1 MKCRK
6 CNSEIPD
13 GELICPRC
21 GAEIN
26 LVPEYRP
33 VEFMIDEKK
42 REEEEIQKQRRR
54 AAAQKKKRRRRRKK
68 KQIAQKKQNR
78 RSLAVT
84 FCILLL
90 IIAAAVGILR
100 YVRYRN
106 TVSFDYQYE
115 RAQEEFLS
123 GDTASARTF
132 AEKALSLS
140 PKSVKCLRLMAQIE
154 KSEGD
159 AQGAAE
165 TLKKAIEI
173 DPGNI
178 DVYGQII
185 SLYME
190 TNDFDKIHDLMENC
204 KSEEVLL
211 EYGNYVCLA
220 PAITP
225 IAGTYSRQISVT
237 IGSAENLIYYT
248 TDGSDPTTSSDLY
261 TDKIRTKEGRNE
273 IRAIAVN
280 DLGIKSNVSVCVYN
294 IEIKRPDPPV
304 IEEPTGVYEEGSMI
318 HVTAP
323 EGCIIYYAF
332 DDVPTP
338 GSAEYTGPVAMPVGS
353 HVFSCIAVDSEGNP
367 SENVNAMY
375 IIVG

>member
-26 LVPEYRP
+26 LVPDYRP

-42 REEEEIQKQRRR
+42 REDREKQEQRRR
-54 AAAQKKKRRRRRKK
+54 AVQKKRKSRRRKK
-68 KQIAQKKQNR
+68 RVSRKKESR
-78 RSLAVT
+78 RSLIMT
-84 FCILLL
+84 FLILLL
-90 IIAAAVGILR
+90 IIAAAFGIIR
-100 YVRYRN
+100 YIRYRN
-106 TVSFDYQYE
+106 TRSFEYQYE
-115 RAQEEFLS
+115 RSQEEFLAGNTS
-123 GDTASARTF
+123 SARSY
-132 AEKALSLS
+132 AEKALELS

-159 AQGAAE
+159 LEAASK
-165 TLKKAIEI
+165 TLEAAIEI

-178 DVYGQII
+178 DVYGQLI
-185 SLYME
+185 SLYTE
-190 TNDFDKIHDLMENC
+190 TNDYDSIHELMENC

-211 EYGNYVCLA
+211 EYADYVCTA

-225 IAGTYSRQISVT
+225 IAGTYSKEVSVT
-237 IGSAENLIYYT
+237 IGSPEKLIYYT
-248 TDGSDPTTSSDLY
+248 TDGTDPTTASELY
-261 TDKIRTKEGRNE
+261 TDKIKTRVGRNE

-280 DLGIKSNVSVCVYN
+280 EIGIKSNVTVCVYN
-294 IEIKRPDPPV
+294 IEITRPDPPV
-304 IEEPTGVYEEGSMI
+304 ISEPTGVYEEGSQI

-332 DDVPTP
+332 DDVPST
-338 GSAEYTGPVAMPVGS
+338 GSAEYTGPVTMPVGS
-353 HVFSCIAVDSEGNP
+353 HVFSCIAVDSDGNP

>member
-26 LVPEYRP
+26 LVPDYRP

-42 REEEEIQKQRRR
+42 REDREKQEQRRR
-54 AAAQKKKRRRRRKK
+54 AVQKKRKRRRRKK
-68 KQIAQKKQNR
+68 RVSRKKESR
-78 RSLAVT
+78 RSLIMT
-84 FCILLL
+84 FLILLL
-90 IIAAAVGILR
+90 IIAAAFGIIR
-100 YVRYRN
+100 YIRYRN
-106 TVSFDYQYE
+106 TRSFEYQYE
-115 RAQEEFLS
+115 RSQEEFLA
-123 GDTASARTF
+123 GNTSAARSY
-132 AEKALSLS
+132 AEKALELS

-159 AQGAAE
+159 IEAASK
-165 TLKKAIEI
+165 TLEAAIEI

-178 DVYGQII
+178 DVYGQLI
-185 SLYME
+185 SLYTE
-190 TNDFDKIHDLMENC
+190 TNNYDSIHELMENC

-211 EYGNYVCLA
+211 EYADYVCTA

-225 IAGTYSRQISVT
+225 IAGTYSKEVSVT
-237 IGSAENLIYYT
+237 IGSPEKLIYYT
-248 TDGSDPTTSSDLY
+248 TDGTDPTTASELY
-261 TDKIRTKEGRNE
+261 TGKIKTRVGRNE

-280 DLGIKSNVSVCVYN
+280 EIGIKSNVTVCVYN
-294 IEIKRPDPPV
+294 IEITRPDPPV
-304 IEEPTGVYEEGSMI
+304 ISEPTGVYEEGSQI

-332 DDVPTP
+332 DDVPST
-338 GSAEYTGPVAMPVGS
+338 GSAEYTGPVTMPVGS
-353 HVFSCIAVDSEGNP
+353 HVFSCIAVDSDGNP

>member
-26 LVPEYRP
+26 LVPDYRP

-42 REEEEIQKQRRR
+42 REDREKQEQRRR
-54 AAAQKKKRRRRRKK
+54 AVQKKRKRRRRKK
-68 KQIAQKKQNR
+68 RVSRKKESR
-78 RSLAVT
+78 RSLIMT
-84 FCILLL
+84 FLILLL
-90 IIAAAVGILR
+90 IIAAAFGIIR
-100 YVRYRN
+100 YIRYRN
-106 TVSFDYQYE
+106 TRSFEYQYE
-115 RAQEEFLS
+115 RSQEEFLAGNTS
-123 GDTASARTF
+123 SARSY
-132 AEKALSLS
+132 AEKALELS

-154 KSEGD
+154 KNEGD
-159 AQGAAE
+159 IEAASKTLE
-165 TLKKAIEI
+165 TAIEI

-178 DVYGQII
+178 DVYGQLI
-185 SLYME
+185 SLYTE
-190 TNDFDKIHDLMENC
+190 TNDYDSIHELMENC

-211 EYGNYVCLA
+211 EYADYVCTA

-225 IAGTYSRQISVT
+225 IAGTYSKEVSVT
-237 IGSAENLIYYT
+237 IGSPEKLIYYT
-248 TDGSDPTTSSDLY
+248 TDGTDPTTASELY
-261 TDKIRTKEGRNE
+261 TDKIKTRVGRNE

-280 DLGIKSNVSVCVYN
+280 EIGIKSNVTVCVYN
-294 IEIKRPDPPV
+294 IEITRPDPPV
-304 IEEPTGVYEEGSMI
+304 ISEPTGVYEEGSQI

-332 DDVPTP
+332 DDVPST
-338 GSAEYTGPVAMPVGS
+338 GSAEYTGPVTMPVGS
-353 HVFSCIAVDSEGNP
+353 HVFSCIAVDSDGNP

>member
-26 LVPEYRP
+26 LVPDYRP
-33 VEFMIDEKK
+33 VEFTIDEKK
-42 REEEEIQKQRRR
+42 REDREKQEQRRR
-54 AAAQKKKRRRRRKK
+54 AVQKKRKRRRRKK
-68 KQIAQKKQNR
+68 RVSRKKESR
-78 RSLAVT
+78 RSLIMT
-84 FCILLL
+84 FLILLL
-90 IIAAAVGILR
+90 IIAAAFGIIR
-100 YVRYRN
+100 YIRYRN
-106 TVSFDYQYE
+106 TRSFEYQYE
-115 RAQEEFLS
+115 RSQEEFLAGNTS
-123 GDTASARTF
+123 SARSY
-132 AEKALSLS
+132 AEKALELS

-159 AQGAAE
+159 LEAASK
-165 TLKKAIEI
+165 TLEAAIEI

-178 DVYGQII
+178 DVYGQLI

-190 TNDFDKIHDLMENC
+190 TNNYDSIHDLMENC

-211 EYGNYVCLA
+211 EYADYVCTA

-225 IAGTYSRQISVT
+225 IAGTYSKEVSVS
-237 IGSAENLIYYT
+237 IGSPEKLIYYT
-248 TDGSDPTTSSDLY
+248 TDGTDPTTASDLY
-261 TDKIRTKEGRNE
+261 TDKIKTRVGRNE

-280 DLGIKSNVSVCVYN
+280 EIGIKSNVTVCVYN
-294 IEIKRPDPPV
+294 IEITRPDPPV
-304 IEEPTGVYEEGSMI
+304 ISEPTGVYEEGSQI

-332 DDVPTP
+332 DDVPST
-338 GSAEYTGPVAMPVGS
+338 GSAEYTGPVTMPVGS
-353 HVFSCIAVDSEGNP
+353 HVFSCIAVDSDGNP

-375 IIVG
+375 MIVG

>member
-26 LVPEYRP
+26 LVPDYRP

-42 REEEEIQKQRRR
+42 REDREKQEQRRR
-54 AAAQKKKRRRRRKK
+54 AVQKKRKRRRRKK
-68 KQIAQKKQNR
+68 RVSRKKESR
-78 RSLAVT
+78 RSLIMT
-84 FCILLL
+84 FLILLL
-90 IIAAAVGILR
+90 IIAAAFGIIR
-100 YVRYRN
+100 YIRYRN
-106 TVSFDYQYE
+106 TRSFEYQYE
-115 RAQEEFLS
+115 RSQEEFLAGNTS
-123 GDTASARTF
+123 SARSY
-132 AEKALSLS
+132 AEKALELS

-159 AQGAAE
+159 IEAASKTLE
-165 TLKKAIEI
+165 TVIEI

-178 DVYGQII
+178 DVYGQLI
-185 SLYME
+185 SLYTE
-190 TNDFDKIHDLMENC
+190 TNDYDSIHELMENC

-211 EYGNYVCLA
+211 EYADYVCTA

-225 IAGTYSRQISVT
+225 IAGTYSKEVSVT
-237 IGSAENLIYYT
+237 IGSPEKLIYYT
-248 TDGSDPTTSSDLY
+248 TDGTDPTTASELY
-261 TDKIRTKEGRNE
+261 TDKIKTRVGRNE

-280 DLGIKSNVSVCVYN
+280 EIGIKSNVTVCVYN
-294 IEIKRPDPPV
+294 IEITRPDPPV
-304 IEEPTGVYEEGSMI
+304 ISEPTGVYEEGSQI

-332 DDVPTP
+332 DDVPST
-338 GSAEYTGPVAMPVGS
+338 GSAEYTGPVTMPVGS
-353 HVFSCIAVDSEGNP
+353 HVFSCIAVDSDGNP

>member
-33 VEFMIDEKK
+33 VEFIIDEKK
-42 REEEEIQKQRRR
+42 REDEEKQRQKRR
-54 AAAQKKKRRRRRKK
+54 AAQRKRRRRKK
-68 KQIAQKKQNR
+68 KKPVPKKTEDR
-78 RSLAVT
+78 RSLILT
-84 FCILLL
+84 FCVLLL
-90 IIAAAVGILR
+90 IIAAAISIIR
-100 YVRYRN
+100 FIRYRN
-106 TVSFDYQYE
+106 TQSFDYQYE

-123 GDTASARTF
+123 GDTVSARDY
-132 AEKALSLS
+132 AQKALEIS
-140 PKSVKCLRLMAQIE
+140 PKSVKCLRLMAEIE
-154 KSEGD
+154 KSDGNND
-159 AQGAAE
+159 AAAS
-165 TLKKAIEI
+165 TLKDAIEI

-178 DVYGQII
+178 DVYGQLI
-185 SLYME
+185 SLYVEMDDYE
-190 TNDFDKIHDLMENC
+190 SIHELMNKC

-211 EYGNYVCLA
+211 EYADYVCMP

-225 IAGTYSRQISVT
+225 IEGTYTKEINVT
-237 IGSAENLIYYT
+237 IGSPEKQIYYT
-248 TDGSDPTTSSDLY
+248 TDGTDPTTASPLY
-261 TDKIRTKEGRNE
+261 TDKIRTKIGRNE

-280 DLGIKSNVSVCVYN
+280 QLGIKSDVSVCVYD
-294 IEIKRPDPPV
+294 IEIHRPDPPV
-304 IEEPTGVYEEGSMI
+304 IAEPTGVYEEGSYI

-332 DDVPTP
+332 DEVPTT
-338 GSAEYTGPVAMPVGS
+338 GSAEYTGPVEMPVGS
-353 HVFSCIAVDSEGNP
+353 HVFSCIAVDADGNP
-367 SENVNAMY
+367 SENVNSMY

>member
-13 GELICPRC
+13 GELTCPRC

-26 LVPEYRP
+26 LVPDYRP

-42 REEEEIQKQRRR
+42 REDREKQEQRRR
-54 AAAQKKKRRRRRKK
+54 AVQKKRKSRRRKK
-68 KQIAQKKQNR
+68 RVSRKKESR
-78 RSLAVT
+78 RSLIMT
-84 FCILLL
+84 FLILLL
-90 IIAAAVGILR
+90 IIAAAFGIIR
-100 YVRYRN
+100 YIRYRN
-106 TVSFDYQYE
+106 TRSFEYQYE
-115 RAQEEFLS
+115 RSQEEFLAGNTS
-123 GDTASARTF
+123 SARSY
-132 AEKALSLS
+132 AEKALELS

-159 AQGAAE
+159 IEAASKTLE
-165 TLKKAIEI
+165 TAIEI

-178 DVYGQII
+178 DVYGQLI
-185 SLYME
+185 SLYTE
-190 TNDFDKIHDLMENC
+190 TNNYDSIHELMENC

-211 EYGNYVCLA
+211 EYADYVCTA

-225 IAGTYSRQISVT
+225 IAGTYSKEVSVT
-237 IGSAENLIYYT
+237 IGSPEKLIYYT
-248 TDGSDPTTSSDLY
+248 TDGTDPTTASELY
-261 TDKIRTKEGRNE
+261 TDKIKTRVGRNE

-280 DLGIKSNVSVCVYN
+280 EIGIKSNVTVCVYN
-294 IEIKRPDPPV
+294 IEITRPDPPV
-304 IEEPTGVYEEGSMI
+304 ISEPTGVYEEGSQI

-332 DDVPTP
+332 DDVPST
-338 GSAEYTGPVAMPVGS
+338 GSAEYTGPVTMPVGS
-353 HVFSCIAVDSEGNP
+353 HVFSCIAVDSDGNP

>member
-26 LVPEYRP
+26 LVPDYRP

-42 REEEEIQKQRRR
+42 REDREKQEQRRR
-54 AAAQKKKRRRRRKK
+54 AVQKKRKSRRRKK
-68 KQIAQKKQNR
+68 RVSRKKESR
-78 RSLAVT
+78 RSLIMT
-84 FCILLL
+84 FLILLL
-90 IIAAAVGILR
+90 IIAAAFGIIR
-100 YVRYRN
+100 YIRYRN
-106 TVSFDYQYE
+106 TRSFEYQYE
-115 RAQEEFLS
+115 RSQEEFLAGNTS
-123 GDTASARTF
+123 SARSY
-132 AEKALSLS
+132 AEKALELS

-159 AQGAAE
+159 IEAASKTLE
-165 TLKKAIEI
+165 TAIEI

-178 DVYGQII
+178 DVYGQLI
-185 SLYME
+185 SLYTE
-190 TNDFDKIHDLMENC
+190 TNDYDSIHELMENC

-211 EYGNYVCLA
+211 EYADYVCTA

-225 IAGTYSRQISVT
+225 IAGTYSKEVSVT
-237 IGSAENLIYYT
+237 IGSPEKLIYYT
-248 TDGSDPTTSSDLY
+248 TDGTDPTTASELY
-261 TDKIRTKEGRNE
+261 TDKIKTRVGRNE

-280 DLGIKSNVSVCVYN
+280 EIGIKSNVTVCVYN
-294 IEIKRPDPPV
+294 IEITRPDPPV
-304 IEEPTGVYEEGSMI
+304 ISEPTGVYEEGSQI

-332 DDVPTP
+332 DDVPST
-338 GSAEYTGPVAMPVGS
+338 GSAEYTGPVTMPVGS
-353 HVFSCIAVDSEGNP
+353 HVFSCIAVDSDGNP

>member
-26 LVPEYRP
+26 LVPDYRP

-42 REEEEIQKQRRR
+42 REDREKQEQRRR
-54 AAAQKKKRRRRRKK
+54 AVQKKRKSRRRKK
-68 KQIAQKKQNR
+68 RVSRKKESR
-78 RSLAVT
+78 RSLIMT
-84 FCILLL
+84 FLILLL
-90 IIAAAVGILR
+90 IIAAAFGIIR
-100 YVRYRN
+100 YIRYRN
-106 TVSFDYQYE
+106 TLSFEYQYE
-115 RAQEEFLS
+115 RSQEEFLAGNTS
-123 GDTASARTF
+123 SARSY
-132 AEKALSLS
+132 AEKALELS

-159 AQGAAE
+159 IEAASKTLE
-165 TLKKAIEI
+165 TAIEI

-178 DVYGQII
+178 DVYGQLI
-185 SLYME
+185 SLYTE
-190 TNDFDKIHDLMENC
+190 TNDYDSIHELMENC

-211 EYGNYVCLA
+211 EYADYVCTA

-225 IAGTYSRQISVT
+225 IAGTYSKEVSVT
-237 IGSAENLIYYT
+237 IGSPEKLIYYT
-248 TDGSDPTTSSDLY
+248 TDGTDPTTASELY
-261 TDKIRTKEGRNE
+261 TDKIKTRVGRNE

-280 DLGIKSNVSVCVYN
+280 EIGIKSNVTVCVYN
-294 IEIKRPDPPV
+294 IEITRPDPPV
-304 IEEPTGVYEEGSMI
+304 ISEPTGVYEEGSQI

-332 DDVPTP
+332 DDVPST
-338 GSAEYTGPVAMPVGS
+338 GSAEYTGPVTMPVGS
-353 HVFSCIAVDSEGNP
+353 HVFSCIAVDSDGNP

>member
-26 LVPEYRP
+26 LVPDYRP

-42 REEEEIQKQRRR
+42 REDREKQEQRRR
-54 AAAQKKKRRRRRKK
+54 AVQKKRKSRRRKK
-68 KQIAQKKQNR
+68 RVSRKKESR
-78 RSLAVT
+78 RSLIMT
-84 FCILLL
+84 FLILLL
-90 IIAAAVGILR
+90 IIAAAFGIIR
-100 YVRYRN
+100 YIRYRN
-106 TVSFDYQYE
+106 TRSFEYQYE
-115 RAQEEFLS
+115 RSQEEFLAGNTS
-123 GDTASARTF
+123 SARSY
-132 AEKALSLS
+132 AEKALELS

-159 AQGAAE
+159 IEAASK
-165 TLKKAIEI
+165 TLEAAIEI

-178 DVYGQII
+178 DVYGQLI
-185 SLYME
+185 SLYTE
-190 TNDFDKIHDLMENC
+190 TNDYDSIHELMENC

-211 EYGNYVCLA
+211 EYADYVCTA

-225 IAGTYSRQISVT
+225 IAGTYSKEVSVT
-237 IGSAENLIYYT
+237 IGSPEKLIYYT
-248 TDGSDPTTSSDLY
+248 TDGTDPTTASELY
-261 TDKIRTKEGRNE
+261 TDKIKTRVGRNE

-280 DLGIKSNVSVCVYN
+280 EIGIKSNVTVCVYN
-294 IEIKRPDPPV
+294 IEITRPDPPV
-304 IEEPTGVYEEGSMI
+304 ISEPTGVYEEGSQI

-332 DDVPTP
+332 DDVPTT
-338 GSAEYTGPVAMPVGS
+338 GSAEYTGPVTMPVGS
-353 HVFSCIAVDSEGNP
+353 HVFSCIAVDSDGNP

>member
-26 LVPEYRP
+26 LVPDYRP

-42 REEEEIQKQRRR
+42 REDREKQEQRRR
-54 AAAQKKKRRRRRKK
+54 AVQKKRKRRRRKK
-68 KQIAQKKQNR
+68 RVSRKKESR
-78 RSLAVT
+78 RSLIMT
-84 FCILLL
+84 FLILLL
-90 IIAAAVGILR
+90 IIAAAFGIIR
-100 YVRYRN
+100 YIRYRN
-106 TVSFDYQYE
+106 TRSFEYQYE
-115 RAQEEFLS
+115 RSQEEFLA
-123 GDTASARTF
+123 GNTSAARSY
-132 AEKALSLS
+132 AEKALELS

-159 AQGAAE
+159 IEAASK
-165 TLKKAIEI
+165 TLEAAIEI

-178 DVYGQII
+178 DVYGQLI
-185 SLYME
+185 SLYTE
-190 TNDFDKIHDLMENC
+190 TNNYDSIHELMENC
-204 KSEEVLL
+204 KSEEDLL
-211 EYGNYVCLA
+211 EYADYVCTA

-225 IAGTYSRQISVT
+225 IAGTYSKEVSVS
-237 IGSAENLIYYT
+237 IGSPEKLIYYT
-248 TDGSDPTTSSDLY
+248 TDGTDPTTASELY
-261 TDKIRTKEGRNE
+261 TDKIKTRVGRNE

-280 DLGIKSNVSVCVYN
+280 EIGIKSNVTVCVYN
-294 IEIKRPDPPV
+294 IEITRPDPPV
-304 IEEPTGVYEEGSMI
+304 ISEPTGVYEEGAQI

-332 DDVPTP
+332 DDVPST
-338 GSAEYTGPVAMPVGS
+338 GSAEYTGPVTMPVGS
-353 HVFSCIAVDSEGNP
+353 HVFSCIAVDSDGNP

>member
-26 LVPEYRP
+26 LVPDYRP

-42 REEEEIQKQRRR
+42 REDREKQEQRRR
-54 AAAQKKKRRRRRKK
+54 AVQKKRKRRRRKK
-68 KQIAQKKQNR
+68 RVSRKKESR
-78 RSLAVT
+78 RSLIMT
-84 FCILLL
+84 FLILLL
-90 IIAAAVGILR
+90 IIAAAFGIIR
-100 YVRYRN
+100 YIRYRN
-106 TVSFDYQYE
+106 TRSFEYQYE
-115 RAQEEFLS
+115 RSQEEFLAGNTS
-123 GDTASARTF
+123 SARSY
-132 AEKALSLS
+132 AEKALELS

-159 AQGAAE
+159 IEAASK
-165 TLKKAIEI
+165 TLEAAIEI

-178 DVYGQII
+178 DVYGQLI
-185 SLYME
+185 SLYTE
-190 TNDFDKIHDLMENC
+190 TNNYDSIHELMENC

-211 EYGNYVCLA
+211 EYADYVCTA

-225 IAGTYSRQISVT
+225 IAGTYSKEVSVT
-237 IGSAENLIYYT
+237 IGSPEKLIYYT
-248 TDGSDPTTSSDLY
+248 TDGTDPTTASELY
-261 TDKIRTKEGRNE
+261 TGKIKTRVGRNE

-280 DLGIKSNVSVCVYN
+280 EIGIKSNVTVCVYN
-294 IEIKRPDPPV
+294 IEITRPDPPV
-304 IEEPTGVYEEGSMI
+304 ISEPTGVYEEGSQI

-323 EGCIIYYAF
+323 EGCIIYYSF
-332 DDVPTP
+332 DDVPST
-338 GSAEYTGPVAMPVGS
+338 GSAEYTGPVTMPVGS
-353 HVFSCIAVDSEGNP
+353 HVFSCIAVDSDGNP

>member
-26 LVPEYRP
+26 LVPDYRP

-42 REEEEIQKQRRR
+42 REDKKKQEQRRR
-54 AAAQKKKRRRRRKK
+54 AVQKQRKRRRRKK
-68 KQIAQKKQNR
+68 PAPRKKESR
-78 RSLAVT
+78 GSLIMT
-84 FCILLL
+84 FMILLL
-90 IIAAAVGILR
+90 IIAAAVGIIH
-100 YVRYRN
+100 YIRYRN
-106 TVSFDYQYE
+106 TQSFEYQYE
-115 RAQEEFLS
+115 CSQEAFLA
-123 GDTASARTF
+123 GNTASARSY
-132 AEKALSLS
+132 AEKALELS
-140 PKSVKCLRLMAQIE
+140 PKSVKCLRLLAQIE
-154 KSEGD
+154 KSEGNVD
-159 AQGAAE
+159 AASDSLE
-165 TLKKAIEI
+165 SAIEI

-178 DVYGQII
+178 DVYGQLI

-190 TNDFDKIHDLMENC
+190 TSDYDSIHSLMENC

-211 EYGNYVCLA
+211 EYADYVCTA

-225 IAGTYSRQISVT
+225 IAGTYSKEVSVT
-237 IGSAENLIYYT
+237 IGSPEKLIYYT
-248 TDGSDPTTSSDLY
+248 TDGTDPTTASDLY
-261 TDKIRTKEGRNE
+261 TGKIKTRAGRNE

-280 DLGIKSNVSVCVYN
+280 DIGIKSNVAVCVYN
-294 IEIKRPDPPV
+294 IEITRPDPPV
-304 IEEPTGVYEEGSMI
+304 ISEPTGVYEEGAMI
-318 HVTAP
+318 HVSAP

-332 DDVPTP
+332 DDVPST
-338 GSAEYTGPVAMPVGS
+338 GSAEYTGPITMPVGS
-353 HVFSCIAVDSEGNP
+353 HVFSCIAVDSDGNP

>member
-26 LVPEYRP
+26 LVPDYRP

-42 REEEEIQKQRRR
+42 REDREKQEQRRR
-54 AAAQKKKRRRRRKK
+54 AVQKKRKSRRRKK
-68 KQIAQKKQNR
+68 RVSRKKESR
-78 RSLAVT
+78 RSLIMT
-84 FCILLL
+84 FLILLL
-90 IIAAAVGILR
+90 IIAAAFGIIR
-100 YVRYRN
+100 YIRYRN
-106 TVSFDYQYE
+106 TRSFEYQYE
-115 RAQEEFLS
+115 RSQEEFLAGNTS
-123 GDTASARTF
+123 SARSY
-132 AEKALSLS
+132 AEKALELS

-159 AQGAAE
+159 IEAASK
-165 TLKKAIEI
+165 TLEAAIEI

-178 DVYGQII
+178 DVYGQLI
-185 SLYME
+185 SLYTE
-190 TNDFDKIHDLMENC
+190 TNNFDSIHELMENC

-211 EYGNYVCLA
+211 EYADYVCTA

-225 IAGTYSRQISVT
+225 IAGTYSKEVSVT
-237 IGSAENLIYYT
+237 IGSPEKLIYYT
-248 TDGSDPTTSSDLY
+248 TDGTDPTTASELY
-261 TDKIRTKEGRNE
+261 TDKIKTRVGRNE

-280 DLGIKSNVSVCVYN
+280 EIGIKSNVTVCVYN
-294 IEIKRPDPPV
+294 IEITRPDPPV
-304 IEEPTGVYEEGSMI
+304 ISEPTGVYEEGSQI

-332 DDVPTP
+332 DDVPST
-338 GSAEYTGPVAMPVGS
+338 GSAEYTGPVTMPVGS
-353 HVFSCIAVDSEGNP
+353 HVFSCIAVDSDGNP

>member
-26 LVPEYRP
+26 LVPDYRP

-42 REEEEIQKQRRR
+42 REDREKQEQRRR
-54 AAAQKKKRRRRRKK
+54 AVHKKRKSRRRKK
-68 KQIAQKKQNR
+68 RVSRKKESR
-78 RSLAVT
+78 RSLIMT
-84 FCILLL
+84 FLILLL
-90 IIAAAVGILR
+90 IIAAAFGIIR
-100 YVRYRN
+100 YIRYRN
-106 TVSFDYQYE
+106 TRSFEYQYE
-115 RAQEEFLS
+115 RSQEEFLAGNTS
-123 GDTASARTF
+123 SARSY
-132 AEKALSLS
+132 AEKALELS

-159 AQGAAE
+159 IEAASKTLE
-165 TLKKAIEI
+165 TAIEI

-178 DVYGQII
+178 DVYGQLI
-185 SLYME
+185 SLYTE
-190 TNDFDKIHDLMENC
+190 TNDYDSIHELMENC

-211 EYGNYVCLA
+211 EYADYVCTA

-225 IAGTYSRQISVT
+225 IAGTYSKEVSVT
-237 IGSAENLIYYT
+237 IGSPEKLIYYT
-248 TDGSDPTTSSDLY
+248 TDGTDPTTASELY
-261 TDKIRTKEGRNE
+261 TDKIKTRVGRNE

-280 DLGIKSNVSVCVYN
+280 EIGIKSNVTVCVYN
-294 IEIKRPDPPV
+294 IEITRPDPPV
-304 IEEPTGVYEEGSMI
+304 ISEPTGVYEEGSQI

-332 DDVPTP
+332 DDVPST
-338 GSAEYTGPVAMPVGS
+338 GSAEYTGPVTMPVGS
-353 HVFSCIAVDSEGNP
+353 HVFSCIAVDSDGNP

>member
-26 LVPEYRP
+26 LVPDYRP

-42 REEEEIQKQRRR
+42 REDKEKQEQRRR
-54 AAAQKKKRRRRRKK
+54 AVQKKRRRRRRKK
-68 KQIAQKKQNR
+68 RVSRKKESR
-78 RSLAVT
+78 GSLIMT
-84 FCILLL
+84 FLILLL
-90 IIAAAVGILR
+90 IIAAAVGIIR
-100 YVRYRN
+100 YIRFRN
-106 TVSFDYQYE
+106 TQSFEYQYE
-115 RAQEEFLS
+115 RSQEEFLA
-123 GDTASARTF
+123 GNTASARTY
-132 AEKALSLS
+132 AEKALELS

-159 AQGAAE
+159 YDAASKDLE
-165 TLKKAIEI
+165 AAIEI

-178 DVYGQII
+178 DVYGQLI

-190 TNDFDKIHDLMENC
+190 TNSYDAIHTLMENC

-211 EYGNYVCLA
+211 EYADYVCTA

-225 IAGTYSRQISVT
+225 IAGTYSKEISVT
-237 IGSAENLIYYT
+237 IGSPEKLIYYT
-248 TDGSDPTTSSDLY
+248 TDGTDPTTASDLY
-261 TDKIRTKEGRNE
+261 TGKIKTKIGRNE

-280 DLGIKSNVSVCVYN
+280 NIGIKSNVTACVYD
-294 IEIKRPDPPV
+294 IEITRPDPPV
-304 IEEPTGVYEEGSMI
+304 ISEPTGVYEEGSQI

-332 DDVPTP
+332 DDVPST
-338 GSAEYTGPVAMPVGS
+338 GSAEYTGPVTMPVGS
-353 HVFSCIAVDSEGNP
+353 HVFSCIAVDSDGNP

-375 IIVG
+375 VIVG

>member
-26 LVPEYRP
+26 LVPDYRP

-42 REEEEIQKQRRR
+42 REDREKQEQRRR
-54 AAAQKKKRRRRRKK
+54 AVQKKRKSRRRKK
-68 KQIAQKKQNR
+68 RVSRKKESR
-78 RSLAVT
+78 RSLIMT
-84 FCILLL
+84 FLILLL
-90 IIAAAVGILR
+90 IIAAAFGIIR
-100 YVRYRN
+100 YIRYRN
-106 TVSFDYQYE
+106 TRSFEYQYE
-115 RAQEEFLS
+115 RSQEEFLAGNTS
-123 GDTASARTF
+123 SARSY
-132 AEKALSLS
+132 AEKALELS

-159 AQGAAE
+159 IDAASK
-165 TLKKAIEI
+165 TLEAAIEI

-178 DVYGQII
+178 DVYGQLI
-185 SLYME
+185 SLYTE
-190 TNDFDKIHDLMENC
+190 TNDYDSIHELMENC

-211 EYGNYVCLA
+211 EYADYVCTA

-225 IAGTYSRQISVT
+225 IAGTYSKEVSVS
-237 IGSAENLIYYT
+237 IGSPEKLIYYT
-248 TDGSDPTTSSDLY
+248 TDGTDPTTASELY
-261 TDKIRTKEGRNE
+261 TDKIKTRVGRNE

-280 DLGIKSNVSVCVYN
+280 EIGIKSNVTVCVYN
-294 IEIKRPDPPV
+294 IEITRPDPPV
-304 IEEPTGVYEEGSMI
+304 ISEPTGVYEEGSQI

-332 DDVPTP
+332 DDVPST
-338 GSAEYTGPVAMPVGS
+338 GSAEYTGPVTMPVGS
-353 HVFSCIAVDSEGNP
+353 HVFSCIAVDSDGNP

>member
-26 LVPEYRP
+26 LVPDYRP

-42 REEEEIQKQRRR
+42 REDREKQEQRRR
-54 AAAQKKKRRRRRKK
+54 AVQKKRKSRRRKK
-68 KQIAQKKQNR
+68 RVSRKKESR
-78 RSLAVT
+78 RSLIMT
-84 FCILLL
+84 FLILLL
-90 IIAAAVGILR
+90 IIAAAFGIIR
-100 YVRYRN
+100 YIRYRN
-106 TVSFDYQYE
+106 TRSFEYQYE
-115 RAQEEFLS
+115 RSQEEFLAGNTS
-123 GDTASARTF
+123 SARSY
-132 AEKALSLS
+132 AEKALELS

-159 AQGAAE
+159 IEAASKTLE
-165 TLKKAIEI
+165 TAIEI

-178 DVYGQII
+178 DVYGQLI
-185 SLYME
+185 SLYTE
-190 TNDFDKIHDLMENC
+190 TNDYDSIHELMENC

-211 EYGNYVCLA
+211 EYADYVCTA

-225 IAGTYSRQISVT
+225 IAGTYSKEVSVT
-237 IGSAENLIYYT
+237 IGSPEKLIYYT
-248 TDGSDPTTSSDLY
+248 TDGTDPTTASELY
-261 TDKIRTKEGRNE
+261 TDKIKTKVGRNE

-280 DLGIKSNVSVCVYN
+280 EIGIKSNVTVCVYN
-294 IEIKRPDPPV
+294 IEITRPDPPV
-304 IEEPTGVYEEGSMI
+304 ISEPTGVYEEGSQI

-332 DDVPTP
+332 DDVPST
-338 GSAEYTGPVAMPVGS
+338 GSAEYTGPVTMPVGS
-353 HVFSCIAVDSEGNP
+353 HVFSCIAVDSDGNP

>member
-26 LVPEYRP
+26 LVPDYRP

-42 REEEEIQKQRRR
+42 REDREKQEQRRR
-54 AAAQKKKRRRRRKK
+54 AVQKKRKSRRRKK
-68 KQIAQKKQNR
+68 RVSRKKESR
-78 RSLAVT
+78 RSLIMT
-84 FCILLL
+84 FLILLL
-90 IIAAAVGILR
+90 IIAAAFGIIR
-100 YVRYRN
+100 YIRYRN
-106 TVSFDYQYE
+106 TRSFEYQYE
-115 RAQEEFLS
+115 RSQEEFLAGNTS
-123 GDTASARTF
+123 SARSY
-132 AEKALSLS
+132 AEKALELS

-159 AQGAAE
+159 IEAASK
-165 TLKKAIEI
+165 TLEAAIEI

-178 DVYGQII
+178 DVYGQLI
-185 SLYME
+185 SLYTE
-190 TNDFDKIHDLMENC
+190 TNDYDSIHELMENC

-211 EYGNYVCLA
+211 EYADYVCTA

-225 IAGTYSRQISVT
+225 IAGTYSKEVSVT
-237 IGSAENLIYYT
+237 IGSPEKLIYYT
-248 TDGSDPTTSSDLY
+248 TDGTDPTTASELY
-261 TDKIRTKEGRNE
+261 TDKIKTRVGRNE

-280 DLGIKSNVSVCVYN
+280 EIGIKSNVTVCVYN
-294 IEIKRPDPPV
+294 IEITRPDPPV
-304 IEEPTGVYEEGSMI
+304 ISEPTGVYEEGSQI

-332 DDVPTP
+332 DDVPST
-338 GSAEYTGPVAMPVGS
+338 GSAEYTGPVTMPVGS
-353 HVFSCIAVDSEGNP
+353 HVFSCIAVDSDGNP

>member
-26 LVPEYRP
+26 LVPDYRP

-42 REEEEIQKQRRR
+42 REDREKQEQRRR
-54 AAAQKKKRRRRRKK
+54 AVQKKRKRRRRKK
-68 KQIAQKKQNR
+68 RVSGKKESR
-78 RSLAVT
+78 RSLIMT
-84 FCILLL
+84 FLILLL
-90 IIAAAVGILR
+90 IIAAAFGIIR
-100 YVRYRN
+100 YIRYRN
-106 TVSFDYQYE
+106 TRSFEYQYE
-115 RAQEEFLS
+115 RSQEEFLAGNTS
-123 GDTASARTF
+123 SARSY
-132 AEKALSLS
+132 AEKALELS

-159 AQGAAE
+159 IEAASK
-165 TLKKAIEI
+165 TLEAAIEI

-178 DVYGQII
+178 DVYGQLI
-185 SLYME
+185 SLYTE
-190 TNDFDKIHDLMENC
+190 TNNFDSIHELMENC

-211 EYGNYVCLA
+211 EYADYVCTA

-225 IAGTYSRQISVT
+225 IAGTYSKEVSVT
-237 IGSAENLIYYT
+237 IGSPEKLIYYT
-248 TDGSDPTTSSDLY
+248 TDGTDPTTASELY
-261 TDKIRTKEGRNE
+261 TDKIKTRVGRNE

-280 DLGIKSNVSVCVYN
+280 EIGIKSNVTVCVYN
-294 IEIKRPDPPV
+294 IEITRPDPPV
-304 IEEPTGVYEEGSMI
+304 ISEPTGVYEEGSQI

-332 DDVPTP
+332 DDVPST
-338 GSAEYTGPVAMPVGS
+338 GSAEYTGPVTMPVGS
-353 HVFSCIAVDSEGNP
+353 HVFSCIAVDSDGNP